1 LGTLIIA
8 NFVQAVRDRIAEE
21 MTTKRD
27 YGGYDGTAVV
37 HAGFDGLVEEM
48 VGEENLSEID

>member
-1 LGTLIIA
+1 MD
-8 NFVQAVRDRIAEE
+8 FMQAVQDRIAEE
-21 MTTKRD
+21 MITKRD
-27 YGGYDGTAVV
+27 YGGSDGTAIV

>member
-1 LGTLIIA
+1 MD
-8 NFVQAVRDRIAEE
+8 FMQAVQDRIAEE

-27 YGGYDGTAVV
+27 YGGSDGTAIV